1 MEITREDNTPVGRI
15 YVEPKNDKKDKVE
28 EKIDKAK
35 DTLDSRA
42 IKMILNMQAEMMAYI
57 WSKPWQ

>member
-15 YVEPKNDKKDKVE
+15 YVEPKNEKKEKE
-28 EKIDKAK
+28 EKIEKAT

-57 WSKPWQ
+57 WNKPWQ